1 VTAVTVAAVPA
12 AAVPAAAAVTAVAA
26 AAAVIWLAREQ
37 VRCLPHLTFSR
48 CRVLGWQLLGNGHVA
63 RCVHGAAR
71 GVALD
76 SGAHPEHQQ
85 LEHGVLNNQTVLLSH
100 ALALS
105 SIKNKPTNNQ
115 MSPS

>member
-1 VTAVTVAAVPA
+1 V
-12 AAVPAAAAVTAVAA
+12 
-26 AAAVIWLAREQ
+26 
-37 VRCLPHLTFSR
+37 
-48 CRVLGWQLLGNGHVA
+48 HV
-63 RCVHGAAR
+63 AAR

-85 LEHGVLNNQTVLLSH
+85 LEHGLLNNQTVLLNH

-105 SIKNKPTNNQ
+105 SFMNNKPTNNQ